1 MADSKKQPDLHT
13 RGRSRAGKSDL
24 RDVKKLPGVQAF
36 EQGSRLGLVQQHSNL
51 KPGLALS
58 NQELEPDPMPD
69 PIPDPVS
76 DPMWAL
82 EAEHW
87 RAGWQRI
94 AGIDEAGR
102 GAWAGPVSVA
112 AVILPKDGLERGYR
126 DSKTLSAAQ
135 RERLAERI
143 KLEALAWAIEFAPA
157 SEVDEFGVLEATKRA
172 SLRAVARLEPAPDAL
187 VSDYLR
193 LQTALPLLAPA
204 RADANSYSVAAASIL
219 AKTARDAV
227 MHSLDLEHHGYGF
240 AQHKGYG
247 VRAHAVALEALGV
260 CAQHRRSFAPV
271 RRLLEV

>member
-13 RGRSRAGKSDL
+13 RGRSRAGKLDSA
-24 RDVKKLPGVQAF
+24 DVKQASVSQLF
-36 EQGSRLGLVQQHSNL
+36 GPDSTLGLVQQHPKSE
-51 KPGLALS
+51 PGLRLS
-58 NQELEPDPMPD
+58 NQAAQ
-69 PIPDPVS
+69 PDPVS
-76 DPMWAL
+76 DPMPDPMWAL

-112 AVILPKDGLERGYR
+112 AVILPMDGLARPYR

-135 RERLAERI
+135 RERLVERI

-193 LQTALPLLAPA
+193 LQTALPLLAPP

-227 MHSLDLEHHGYGF
+227 MQSLDLEHHGYGF

-247 VRAHAVALEALGV
+247 VRAHALALEALGV
-260 CAQHRRSFAPV
+260 SAQHRRSFAPI